1 MKRFTV
7 SAQYAADAKAN
18 AATMPTAKVTLTN
31 FNFQV
36 IPNSP
41 LGFTNY
47 YQTQRRVCTGAIEID
62 CSYGANN
69 R

>member
-7 SAQYAADAKAN
+7 SDQFAADAKAN
-18 AATMPTAKVTLTN
+18 PATMPTAKVTRTN
-31 FNFQV
+31 LSFQV

-47 YQTQRRVCTGAIEID
+47 YQAQRRVCTGPFKID
-62 CSYGANN
+62 CSYGVNN